1 MSSTLPPHGRHQR
14 SGGHAASAA
23 APVAERG
30 LPERA
35 LPQRGSES
43 MAAPP
48 APRSTAWA
56 NERSRSV
63 TELSIGEYLIRRLG
77 EYGIR
82 HVFGVPG
89 DYVLHFYDML
99 ARSPLD
105 IVNCTREDCA
115 GYAADAYARINGM
128 GALCVT
134 YGVGGLSVVNAVAG
148 AWAEKSPVV
157 VISGAPGLRERGERP
172 LLHHC
177 VRDWTTQ
184 REVFEK
190 VCAGCVELNDA
201 DTAFRD
207 IDRLLDLA
215 ARLKRPVYIELP
227 RDMVDVVPESIRPST
242 SPRSGSDPAALA
254 EAVREAAARIAE
266 AEAPVIIAGVELH
279 RFGLQADCIA
289 LAEAADIAVASTIMG
304 KSVVSEVHPL
314 YIGLY
319 GGGMGREEVTRFVE
333 SSDCRI
339 LLGTLMTDIDLGIF
353 TANLDPWRTIHAT
366 SEGLQISHHHYHGVL
381 LEDFIRGLAAARPR
395 ARPRARPPGPAAAMG
410 EFRLE
415 AAAPLTIS
423 RLIRRLDQS
432 LDDGTAVIADVGDA
446 LFASSE
452 LVIRGQTE
460 YIASAYY
467 TSMGFGVPATL
478 GARMA
483 RPDLKVVLLVGDGAF
498 QMTGME
504 LSTLVARRLPATII
518 VLDNAG
524 YGTERLLQDGPFN
537 DINPWAYERLPE
549 VLGGGNGHVVRTEG
563 EFDRALDAA
572 LADRDGLHIIRAHL
586 PRDDFSVTLQR
597 LAGKLSQKV

>member
-1 MSSTLPPHGRHQR
+1 MSDQFATFRGI
-14 SGGHAASAA
+14 AAM
-23 APVAERG
+23 
-30 LPERA
+30 
-35 LPQRGSES
+35 SES
-43 MAAPP
+43 VDVTVQANGHRAGAAEPP
-48 APRSTAWA
+48 APRAPAATRAA
-56 NERSRSV
+56 AGERHRSV

-77 EYGIR
+77 DYGIR

-99 ARSPLD
+99 AHSPLEV
-105 IVNCTREDCA
+105 VNCTREDCA
-115 GYAADAYARINGM
+115 GYAADAYARINGI
-128 GALCVT
+128 GSLCVT

-148 AWAEKSPVV
+148 AFAEKSPVV
-157 VISGAPGLRERGERP
+157 VISGAPGLRERGERGERP

-177 VRDWTTQ
+177 VRDWSTQ

-190 VCAGCVELNDA
+190 ICAACVELTDA

-215 ARLKRPVYIELP
+215 SRSKRPVYIELP
-227 RDMVDVVPESIRPST
+227 RDMVDVVPESIRPSAC
-242 SPRSGSDPAALA
+242 PRVRSDPEALA

-279 RFGLQADCIA
+279 RFGLQADVIA
-289 LAEAADIAVASTIMG
+289 LAEAAQIAVASTIMG

-319 GGGMGREEVTRFVE
+319 GGGMGREEVTQFVE

-353 TANLDPWRTIHAT
+353 TAKLDPWRTIHAT

-395 ARPRARPPGPAAAMG
+395 AKPRVLPPGPAVARG
-410 EFRLE
+410 PFHLE
-415 AAAPLTIS
+415 PDAGLTIS
-423 RLIRRLDQS
+423 RLVRRLDES
-432 LDDGTAVIADVGDA
+432 LDDRTVVVADIGDA
-446 LFASSE
+446 LFSTSE

-460 YIASAYY
+460 YVSPAYY
-467 TSMGFGVPATL
+467 TSMGFGVPAAL
-478 GARMA
+478 GAAVA
-483 RPDLKVVLLVGDGAF
+483 RPDLRVILVVGDGAF

-504 LSTLVARRLPATII
+504 LSTLVARKLPVVVIL
-518 VLDNAG
+518 LDNAG

-537 DINPWAYERLPE
+537 DINVWAYERLPE
-549 VLGGGNGHVVRTEG
+549 ILGGGTGHVARTEG
-563 EFDRALDAA
+563 EFDRALSLA
-572 LADRDGLHIIRAHL
+572 LSDPPGLHLIRACL
-586 PRDDFSVTLQR
+586 PRDDFSNTLQR
-597 LAGKLSQKV
+597 LARKLQTRV